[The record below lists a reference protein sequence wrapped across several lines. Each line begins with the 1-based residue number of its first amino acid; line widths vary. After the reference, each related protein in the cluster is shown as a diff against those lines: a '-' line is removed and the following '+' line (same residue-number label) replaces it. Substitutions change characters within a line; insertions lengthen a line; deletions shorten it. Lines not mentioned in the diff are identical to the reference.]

1 MPKISRYFVAYLSGL
16 ILVAPNI
23 GGTSD
28 TRAAS
33 LGEVHTDVVLKVLKL
48 ETDAPAAYSDFLD
61 RKLVEWYAAAPKSD
75 SHAPVHEDNDEKV
88 SEAGRG
94 GCGPS
99 VRDALNGLI
108 NHCNLISTPKRTDRR
123 RGRGAAAFDLIWGAF
138 EQDRGHF
145 WNGQGR
151 REETY
156 EIT

>member
-1 MPKISRYFVAYLSGL
+1 MQKISRN
-16 ILVAPNI
+16 LVACLASLIVVTPYI
-23 GGTSD
+23 GGTAD
-28 TRAAS
+28 TRAGG
-33 LGEVHTDVVLKVLKL
+33 LGEAHADVVLMVMKL
-48 ETDAPAAYSDFLD
+48 ATDASYTNFL
-61 RKLVEWYAAAPKSD
+61 KCKFMEWYAAAPKSD